1 MKSIGS
7 KMKILVTGSTGQLG
21 SEIKDLG
28 GDYPQYDFVFMDR
41 VMMPLDDTERVL
53 TVLDA
58 EQPDFIINAGAY
70 TAVDKAESEVE
81 LADAVNHQCVRVLG
95 EWCEEHE
102 AHIIHI
108 STDYV
113 FDGTSSSP
121 LTDEA
126 NTKPINVYGA
136 TKRKGEVAL
145 QNAHSDAIVIRT
157 SWVYS
162 TYGNNFVKTM
172 CRLMQER
179 ENLGVVRDQIGTPTY
194 AADLAQVIMQIISSK
209 IWKGGVYHYSNDGEI
224 SWYDFATK
232 IKEIKGFGCEVNAI
246 ESTAFPTPAKR
257 PAYSLLDKSKIKKEY
272 SINVPYWENS
282 LKVMLAKLQ

>member
-1 MKSIGS
+1 MRFIKS

-21 SEIKDLG
+21 SELKDLVQF
-28 GDYPQYDFVFMDR
+28 YPQYDFVFMDR
-41 VMMPLDDTERVL
+41 AVMPLDDTERVL
-53 TVLDA
+53 VVLDT

-70 TAVDKAESEVE
+70 TAVDKAESEGE
-81 LADAVNHQCVRVLG
+81 LADAVNHQCVRALG

-113 FDGTSSSP
+113 FDGTSSKP
-121 LTDEA
+121 LNEEA
-126 NTKPINVYGA
+126 ITSPINVYGA
-136 TKRKGEVAL
+136 TKCKGEVAL
-145 QNAHSDAIVIRT
+145 MSAHSDAIIIRT

-179 ENLGVVRDQIGTPTY
+179 ESLGVVNDQIGTPTY
-194 AADLAQVIMQIISSK
+194 ATDLAQTIMQIISSK
-209 IWKGGVYHYSNDGEI
+209 IWKRGIYHYSNEGEI
-224 SWYDFATK
+224 SWYNFASK
-232 IKEIKGFGCEVNAI
+232 IKEIKGFGCEVSAI
-246 ESTAFPTPAKR
+246 DSSAFPTPAKR

-272 SINVPYWENS
+272 DINIPNWDES
-282 LKVMLAKLQ
+282 LKMMLAKL